1 MTEAAG
7 GEQPHV
13 LCAQAGHP
21 ERPEEPVFLLHHVS
35 LRPWSSPSP
44 SIAERQHELPRMTP
58 FFLLVFKFEFTQV
71 VLFSLQ
77 KAISHT

>member
-58 FFLLVFKFEFTQV
+58 FFLLAFPPKSNLPHLST
-71 VLFSLQ
+71 
-77 KAISHT
+77 H